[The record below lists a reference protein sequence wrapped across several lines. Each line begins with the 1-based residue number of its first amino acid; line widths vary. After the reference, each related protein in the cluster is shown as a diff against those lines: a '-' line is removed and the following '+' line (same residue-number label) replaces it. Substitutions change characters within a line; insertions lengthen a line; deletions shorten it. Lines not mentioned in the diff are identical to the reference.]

1 MDKLPAWACEL
12 FYADGDVVRWI
23 TREEHAAATARCG
36 LARRDAAR
44 FRSKLI
50 PYGRVAGGREV
61 HGHGREVNLSGLRL
75 VTADI
80 RAALADGGRWPWE
93 PGAVQRVGAASVHD
107 AARLA
112 GIADRVALLMG
123 VLTWRKSPHSTI
135 PAGSA
140 VAGTEFTGSR
150 RVMMLGGIGYD
161 LADVT
166 HALRFGD
173 WPWCA
178 DWA

>member
-1 MDKLPAWACEL
+1 MDKLPNWACEL

-23 TREEHAAATARCG
+23 TRDEHAAATARCG

-61 HGHGREVNLSGLRL
+61 HGRGREVNLSGLRL
-75 VTADI
+75 VTSDI

-93 PGAVQRVGAASVHD
+93 PGAARVAGSPSVDD
-107 AARLA
+107 AERLA
-112 GIADRVALLMG
+112 AIVARVALIDG
-123 VLTWRKSPHSTI
+123 ALTWIKSPHSTI
-135 PAGSA
+135 PAGAA
-140 VAGTEFTGSR
+140 VAGTEFTGAR
-150 RVMMLGGIGYD
+150 RVMMMSGIGYD
-161 LADVT
+161 TADVA
-166 HALRFGD
+166 HALRVGD